1 MKTYEHTNRAI
12 ICLSIFILFLIIPA
26 RSLATQI
33 SFTQEEQDYLENTD
47 TLRAVSIHG
56 IAPLLYTNNEGK
68 IVGIFK
74 DVLDLIA
81 DLTSLR
87 FDLILYDSVIEAIES
102 KPDLFVGVDP
112 IYSGAMTLSKP
123 FLRSDTVL
131 FLNSGIEPDDLEHKR
146 HAIVQGSSLPK
157 DIAEEYIVSFG
168 TREQTLDA
176 VDRGQADYGHGNAY
190 SVAFYKLLN
199 GYKNVITVPMLEQD
213 RQYSI
218 ALPEPDVTLLSI
230 INKAIDAI
238 EEHQMQAI
246 ILRMATEMERK
257 ITFSM
262 VLGTYGPQIMAITA
276 LIILVLS
283 ISVFFSIR
291 ATKRLA
297 LQNSRYELL
306 AHMSNEYLYEYD
318 CATRELVLSDQLEQ
332 LLSKYEYLTEMEE
345 KLKTMFLPE
354 QPDQDHQK
362 IRFVLPNGE
371 TSVFQSVTSTI
382 YDGHGR
388 AYSVI
393 GKLVDVTREASER
406 EELLSKSQRDG
417 LTGLYNATTVKE
429 LVTEH
434 MGNRP
439 ADQRDA
445 FVLLDLDRLKQ
456 INDSFGHLAG
466 NKVLTQLS
474 ESLKTAFGKN
484 DIIGR
489 VGGDEFCIYIQG
501 ISSIDSIRAK
511 CQKVNAS
518 LKKAFPGIY
527 PSVSI
532 GVALF
537 SETSDYETMFEKAD
551 KALYQAKDKGI
562 GNVVIEGDM

>member
-1 MKTYEHTNRAI
+1 M
-12 ICLSIFILFLIIPA
+12 
-26 RSLATQI
+26 
-33 SFTQEEQDYLENTD
+33 
-47 TLRAVSIHG
+47 
-56 IAPLLYTNNEGK
+56 
-68 IVGIFK
+68 
-74 DVLDLIA
+74 
-81 DLTSLR
+81 
-87 FDLILYDSVIEAIES
+87 
-102 KPDLFVGVDP
+102 
-112 IYSGAMTLSKP
+112 
-123 FLRSDTVL
+123 
-131 FLNSGIEPDDLEHKR
+131 
-146 HAIVQGSSLPK
+146 
-157 DIAEEYIVSFG
+157 
-168 TREQTLDA
+168 
-176 VDRGQADYGHGNAY
+176 
-190 SVAFYKLLN
+190 
-199 GYKNVITVPMLEQD
+199 
-213 RQYSI
+213 
-218 ALPEPDVTLLSI
+218 
-230 INKAIDAI
+230 
-238 EEHQMQAI
+238 
-246 ILRMATEMERK
+246 
-257 ITFSM
+257 
-262 VLGTYGPQIMAITA
+262 
-276 LIILVLS
+276 
-283 ISVFFSIR
+283 
-291 ATKRLA
+291 
-297 LQNSRYELL
+297 
-306 AHMSNEYLYEYD
+306 
-318 CATRELVLSDQLEQ
+318 SDQLEQ
-332 LLSKYEYLTEMEE
+332 LLTKYGYLTEMEE

-474 ESLKTAFGKN
+474 ESLKTTFGKS

-501 ISSIDSIRAK
+501 VSSTDSIRAK

-518 LKKAFPGIY
+518 LKEAFPGIY

-537 SETSDYETMFEKAD
+537 SRTSDYETMFEKAD